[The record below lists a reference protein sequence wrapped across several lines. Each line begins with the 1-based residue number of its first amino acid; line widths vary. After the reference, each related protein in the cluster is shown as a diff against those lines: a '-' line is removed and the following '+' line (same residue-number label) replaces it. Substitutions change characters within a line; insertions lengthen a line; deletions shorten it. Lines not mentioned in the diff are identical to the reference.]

1 MKKSIKNK
9 AIAILACLFAIALS
23 CTFLGGNVSFAKAEG
38 EDVAAIVTEFK
49 GYVDTIKTA
58 IDPASGEL
66 SKTLVEEKIANKNYS
81 SAILAANRLYK
92 DVKAAE
98 NPDEE
103 LTKAIKIFEDA
114 RAITAEPIA
123 LYNYLTSTLYD
134 QIKASAKTPY
144 VFGEGLTLASE
155 EVIKSYQD
163 RYNALVGNY
172 KVMVDDNAENAA
184 NFAIALN
191 IISEIKAR
199 MNAANEALDNI
210 LVWDGA
216 AMAANKTLT
225 DPGEVVLKS
234 KETIVA
240 ARTALDSIYA
250 GIVFE
255 NIPAAELA
263 KIKEVVTNYDKYF
276 GTSESSQKQEKAMN
290 DILKAIFDVETLIS
304 TAKNAN
310 EETGKKA
317 FEVGKVTKTI
327 ESYITA
333 AKTGFD
339 ALPDAT
345 DKGGNNDQQG
355 AVNNSADLTAM
366 VGALTDINGR
376 IDAAIAAIALLG
388 DDVNDVK
395 VKVKYGV
402 SAGTIDAAL
411 TACNNLDE
419 DVKGGAEIVTDSIS
433 VYVTNYDVYLA
444 AVAFYKN
451 MNDKVKA
458 VVRNIFNL
466 KKDDPNVVSAFNKI
480 GYDDVNKD
488 NYGTENAAAML
499 EAINTA
505 REGEAA
511 DGRVC
516 FDVYEEFRALVNKI
530 NAEADKIFEILQK
543 AITWIETPIGSPKGV
558 KPDAELKTL
567 IEAGRTE
574 LNKYVNED
582 GSFKGETEQEQI
594 FNSQIIAAV
603 SNKVKFETYEKQ
615 FKDAVAAVEAWKDA
629 VSEIMTMDF
638 DPESG
643 YAETIANAVDKWN
656 ALNDTLKNYAQTA
669 ETDIYNDY
677 TAKVTAYNDAKVKLD
692 TVANMMAE
700 LNVNALY
707 ETHAKIATFKAA
719 VEAVTLEYSKYIDE
733 GSDVITGAAAYIAAK
748 TSGELE
754 VYKNYLAALD
764 LVKVLNVVDNILS
777 IPTDDTTEFNAAA
790 ITIADTT
797 IETARNAYE
806 ATKTVDEEGNKVNS
820 NITNAID
827 AYHEGKFKAKLDAA
841 TTKYDETKESYDAL
855 IERVEAYVKIN
866 ENTHKYDLATVINVN
881 FDDLK
886 AILAEY
892 NALDTDAKH
901 YLDTH
906 VVNETLASDIG
917 VEGTFVAGGTFEKVY
932 NRAYAALTDLLR
944 EMIDA
949 VNEGG
954 YTPEHIEKVA
964 KLNARYAALSDT
976 QKNTDYDEGATI
988 VYSVS
993 GTEIADLVNYYKNT
1007 FSNEYSKNVLVN
1019 YFEKAC
1025 EKVYENVITN
1035 HIYTQDTAVELYT
1048 LHALFASMT
1057 EYQASLAEAKA
1068 KLDEATRAYEAATDV
1083 LNINDL
1089 KAKLEALSEIIGTV
1103 TDESAT
1109 GILGDIKAIKEE
1121 LANAASSE
1129 DVTAI
1134 KERLEALEKA
1144 LDETDANSQISLI
1157 KKALSDQINALNESL
1172 TTKENELKKAYAD
1185 ADAELKK
1192 AIEKAYAEAD
1202 TALEGKIKL
1211 AYEAAIAT
1219 AKSELERKLA
1229 DQKTAYETAIAN
1241 AKSELAAKDA
1251 ELETKINTL
1260 TSELNSTK
1268 SALEAKDKEL
1278 EDMIKKVEKDLTEK
1292 YDGEVKSLKD
1302 TITVI
1307 SVIFGILIAACAAC
1321 VVVLFVK
1328 KK

>member
-38 EDVAAIVTEFK
+38 EDVAAIVAEFK
-49 GYVDTIKTA
+49 GYVETIDDA
-58 IDPASGEL
+58 VDPASGEL
-66 SKTLVEEKIANKNYS
+66 KKENVETLIADKNYS

-92 DVKAAE
+92 DVKAVADPDAE
-98 NPDEE
+98 
-103 LTKAIKIFEDA
+103 LQAAIKIFEQA
-114 RAITAEPIA
+114 KGFTAESIS

-184 NFAIALN
+184 NFTTALN
-191 IISEIKAR
+191 IIAEIKAR
-199 MNAANEALDNI
+199 MNAANEALDDI
-210 LVWDGA
+210 LVWDGT

-255 NIPAAELA
+255 KIPAAELA

-290 DILKAIFDVETLIS
+290 DILKAISDVETLIS

-327 ESYITA
+327 ESYIIA

-355 AVNNSADLTAM
+355 AVKNSADKTAM
-366 VGALTDINGR
+366 FEALTEIDR
-376 IDAAIAAIALLG
+376 KIDAAKAAIALLG

-395 VKVKYGV
+395 VKVKYDV

-411 TACNNLDE
+411 AACNALDE

-451 MNDKVKA
+451 MNDKVTS
-458 VVRNIFNL
+458 VIENIFAL
-466 KKDDPNVVSAFNKI
+466 DKEDPNVVSAFNRV
-480 GYDDVNKD
+480 GYDSVNKT
-488 NYGTENAAAML
+488 NYGEDNAAAML
-499 EAINTA
+499 NKINNTV
-505 REGEAA
+505 R
-511 DGRVC
+511 DGRTC
-516 FDVYEEFRALVNKI
+516 FEVYEEFRALVNKI
-530 NAEADKIFEILQK
+530 NAEADKIYEILQK
-543 AITWIETPIGSPKGV
+543 AIDWVAANGGV
-558 KPDAELKTL
+558 KPAPELKTL
-567 IEAGRTE
+567 VEAGRAE
-574 LNKYVNED
+574 LSKYVDQD
-582 GSFKGETEQEQI
+582 GNYKGDTDAAKL
-594 FNSQIIAAV
+594 FNSQIISAV
-603 SNKVKFETYEKQ
+603 SNKDRFEEIEREFNAAVLAVKEWQE
-615 FKDAVAAVEAWKDA
+615 AVEA
-629 VSEIMTMDF
+629 ILTMDF
-638 DPESG
+638 DPASE
-643 YAETIANAVDKWN
+643 YANTIKTAKEKWN
-656 ALNDTLKNYAQTA
+656 GLNDTLKGYAEVA
-669 ETDIYNDY
+669 EAPTYTDYVTKTNAYDE
-677 TAKVTAYNDAKVKLD
+677 AKDKLD
-692 TVANMMAE
+692 AVVKMMAE
-700 LNVNALY
+700 LNVNVLY

-719 VEAVTLEYSKYIDE
+719 VEAVTVEYSKYIEE
-733 GSDVITGAAAYIAAK
+733 GSDPITGAAAYIEAARY
-748 TSGELE
+748 GEIE
-754 VYKNYLAALD
+754 AFNNYNKALQLCLTLD
-764 LVKVLNVVDNILS
+764 VVNAILS
-777 IPTDDTTEFNAAA
+777 IPEDNTATFKKESV
-790 ITIADTT
+790 TIADIT
-797 IETARNAYE
+797 IEAANTKYTE
-806 ATKTVDEEGNKVNS
+806 AEETTRAAV
-820 NITNAID
+820 D
-827 AYHEGKFKAKLDAA
+827 AYNDGVYKTKLENALNYYAEIKA
-841 TTKYDETKESYDAL
+841 TYDDL
-855 IERVEAYVKIN
+855 IKRVEAYIKVKT
-866 ENTHKYDLATVINVN
+866 ETGKYDLATVINVN

-906 VVNETLASDIG
+906 VVNETLASDIV

-932 NRAYAALTDLLR
+932 NRAYAALRDLLG

-988 VYSVS
+988 VYSEN
-993 GTEIADLVNYYKNT
+993 GTEIADLVNYYRNT

-1089 KAKLEALSEIIGTV
+1089 KVGLEALLEIIGTV

-1109 GILGDIKAIKEE
+1109 GILGDIKAIREE

-1134 KERLEALEKA
+1134 KERLVALEKA
-1144 LDETDANSQISLI
+1144 LDETNADSQISQI
-1157 KKALSDQINALNESL
+1157 KTALENSIKSLSDALD
-1172 TTKENELKKAYAD
+1172 TKEAALKEAYAA
-1185 ADAELKK
+1185 ADTALKT
-1192 AIEKAYAEAD
+1192 AIENAYAAAD
-1202 TALEGKIKL
+1202 TALEGKIKA

-1219 AKSELERKLA
+1219 AKSELEGKLA
-1229 DQKTAYETAIAN
+1229 DQKTAYEAAIASARN
-1241 AKSELAAKDA
+1241 ELAAKDA
-1251 ELETKINTL
+1251 ELETKINNL

>member
-92 DVKAAE
+92 DVNAVE

-103 LTKAIKIFEDA
+103 LTRAIKIFAKAKEF
-114 RAITAEPIA
+114 TAEPIA

-144 VFGEGLTLASE
+144 VFGDGLTLASE

-184 NFAIALN
+184 NFDIALD
-191 IISEIKAR
+191 IIAEIKAR

-234 KETIVA
+234 KETIDA

-250 GIVFE
+250 GTVFE

-290 DILKAIFDVETLIS
+290 DILKAISDVETLIS

-366 VGALTDINGR
+366 VEALTDINRR

-395 VKVKYGV
+395 VKVKYGA

-411 TACNNLDE
+411 AACNDLDE

-451 MNDKVKA
+451 MNDKVDA
-458 VVRNIFNL
+458 VVSNIFNL
-466 KKDDPNVVSAFNKI
+466 KKDDPNIVSAFNKI
-480 GYDDVNKD
+480 GYDAVNKD
-488 NYGTENAAAML
+488 NYGAENAAAML

-505 REGEAA
+505 RESET
-511 DGRVC
+511 DRVC

-543 AITWIETPIGSPKGV
+543 AITWIETPTDNPKGV

-603 SNKVKFETYEKQ
+603 SNKAKFEQYENEYKEV
-615 FKDAVAAVEAWKDA
+615 VAAVEAWKVA

-638 DPESG
+638 APESG
-643 YAETIANAVDKWN
+643 YAETIANAVEKWN
-656 ALNDTLKNYAQTA
+656 ALNDTLKNYAQTV
-669 ETDIYNDY
+669 ETTIYSDY
-677 TAKVTAYNDAKVKLD
+677 DAKVTAYNEAKTKLD

-719 VEAVTLEYSKYIDE
+719 VETVTVEYSKYIDE
-733 GSDVITGAAAYIAAK
+733 GFDVITGAAAYIAAK

-777 IPTDDTTEFNAAA
+777 IPNDDTTEFNAAA

-820 NITNAID
+820 KITDAID
-827 AYHEGKFKAKLDAA
+827 AYYEGKFKAKLDAA

-917 VEGTFVAGGTFEKVY
+917 VGGTFAAGGTFEKVY
-932 NRAYAALTDLLR
+932 NRAYAALTNLLDDMMS
-944 EMIDA
+944 E
-949 VNEGG
+949 VGKGG
-954 YTPEHIEKVA
+954 FDEQHIQNLA
-964 KLNARYAALSDT
+964 NLNARYAALADT

-988 VYSVS
+988 VYSVT
-993 GTEIADLVNYYKNT
+993 GTEIADLVNYYNT
-1007 FSNEYSKNVLVN
+1007 TFGKEYSKNVLVN

-1048 LHALFASMT
+1048 LHALYASMT
-1057 EYQASLAEAKA
+1057 EYQATLAEAKA

-1083 LNINDL
+1083 LNINNL
-1089 KAKLEALSEIIGTV
+1089 KAELKALSEIIGTV

-1134 KERLEALEKA
+1134 KERLVALEKA
-1144 LDETDANSQISLI
+1144 LDENNANSQISII
-1157 KKALSDQINALNESL
+1157 KKALSDQIKALSDSL
-1172 TTKENELKKAYAD
+1172 VEKEQALKEAYAA
-1185 ADAELKK
+1185 ADTALKT
-1192 AIEKAYAEAD
+1192 AIENAYAAAD
-1202 TALEGKIKL
+1202 TALEGKIKT
-1211 AYEAAIAT
+1211 AYEAAIAA
-1219 AKSELERKLA
+1219 AKSELEGKLA
-1229 DQKTAYETAIAN
+1229 DQKTAYEAAIAS
-1241 AKSELAAKDA
+1241 ARTELAAKDA
-1251 ELETKINTL
+1251 ELETKINNL

>member
-92 DVKAAE
+92 DVNAVE

-103 LTKAIKIFEDA
+103 LTKAIKIFAKAKEF
-114 RAITAEPIA
+114 TAEPIA

-144 VFGEGLTLASE
+144 VFGDGLTLASE

-184 NFAIALN
+184 NFDIALD
-191 IISEIKAR
+191 IIAEIKAR

-234 KETIVA
+234 KETIDA

-250 GIVFE
+250 GTVFE

-290 DILKAIFDVETLIS
+290 DILKAISDVETLIS

-366 VGALTDINGR
+366 VEALTDINRR

-395 VKVKYGV
+395 VKVKYGA
-402 SAGTIDAAL
+402 SADTIAAAL
-411 TACNNLDE
+411 AACNALDE

-451 MNDKVKA
+451 MNDKVDA
-458 VVRNIFNL
+458 VVSNIFNL
-466 KKDDPNVVSAFNKI
+466 KKDDPNIVSAFNKI
-480 GYDDVNKD
+480 GYDAVNKD
-488 NYGTENAAAML
+488 NYGAENAAAML

-505 REGEAA
+505 RESET
-511 DGRVC
+511 DRVC

-543 AITWIETPIGSPKGV
+543 AITWIETPTDNPKGV

-567 IEAGRTE
+567 IEEGRTE

-603 SNKVKFETYEKQ
+603 SNKAKFEKYENE
-615 FKDAVAAVEAWKDA
+615 FKEAVAAVEAWKVA

-638 DPESG
+638 APESG
-643 YAETIANAVDKWN
+643 YAETIANAVEKWN

-669 ETDIYNDY
+669 ETAIYNDY
-677 TAKVTAYNDAKVKLD
+677 TAKVTAYNEAKEKLD
-692 TVANMMAE
+692 NVANMMAE

-719 VEAVTLEYSKYIDE
+719 VEAVTVEYSKYIDE

-806 ATKTVDEEGNKVNS
+806 ATKTVDEDGNKVNS

-827 AYHEGKFKAKLDAA
+827 AYYEGKFKAKLDAA

-906 VVNETLASDIG
+906 VVNETLASDIV

-932 NRAYAALTDLLR
+932 KRAYTALRDLLG
-944 EMIDA
+944 EMIEA

-954 YTPEHIEKVA
+954 YTPEHIETVA
-964 KLNARYAALSDT
+964 KLNARYAALADT

-988 VYSVS
+988 VYSVR

-1057 EYQASLAEAKA
+1057 EYQASLAEAKD

-1144 LDETDANSQISLI
+1144 L
-1157 KKALSDQINALNESL
+1157 SDQINALNESL

-1219 AKSELERKLA
+1219 SKSELERKLA

>member
-9 AIAILACLFAIALS
+9 AIAILACLFAVALS

-92 DVKAAE
+92 DVNAVE

-103 LTKAIKIFEDA
+103 LTRAIKIFAKAKEF
-114 RAITAEPIA
+114 TAEPIA

-144 VFGEGLTLASE
+144 VFGDGLTLASE

-184 NFAIALN
+184 NFDIALD
-191 IISEIKAR
+191 IIAEIKAR

-234 KETIVA
+234 KETIDA

-250 GIVFE
+250 GTVFE

-290 DILKAIFDVETLIS
+290 DILKAISDVETLIS

-366 VGALTDINGR
+366 MVEALTDINRR

-395 VKVKYGV
+395 VKVKYGA

-411 TACNNLDE
+411 AACNALDE

-451 MNDKVKA
+451 MNDKVDA
-458 VVRNIFNL
+458 VVSNIFNL
-466 KKDDPNVVSAFNKI
+466 KKDDPNIVSAFNKI
-480 GYDDVNKD
+480 GYDAVNKD
-488 NYGTENAAAML
+488 NYGAENAAAML

-505 REGEAA
+505 RESET
-511 DGRVC
+511 DRVC

-543 AITWIETPIGSPKGV
+543 AITWIETPTDNPKGV

-603 SNKVKFETYEKQ
+603 SNKAKFEQYENEYKEV
-615 FKDAVAAVEAWKDA
+615 VAAVEAWKVA
-629 VSEIMTMDF
+629 VRGIMAMDF
-638 DPESG
+638 APESG

-656 ALNDTLKNYAQTA
+656 ALNDTLKNYAQTV
-669 ETDIYNDY
+669 ETTIYSDY
-677 TAKVTAYNDAKVKLD
+677 DAKVTAYNEAKVKLD
-692 TVANMMAE
+692 TVANRMAE

-707 ETHAKIATFKAA
+707 ETHLKIETFKAA
-719 VEAVTLEYSKYIDE
+719 VEAVTLEYSKYIEE

-748 TSGELE
+748 KSGELE

-806 ATKTVDEEGNKVNS
+806 ATKTVDEDGNKVNS
-820 NITNAID
+820 NITDAID
-827 AYHEGKFKAKLDAA
+827 AYYEGKFKAKLDAA

-886 AILAEY
+886 AIFAEY
-892 NALDTDAKH
+892 DALDTDAKH

-917 VEGTFVAGGTFEKVY
+917 VGGTFAAGGTFEKVY
-932 NRAYAALTDLLR
+932 NRAYAALTNLLDDMML
-944 EMIDA
+944 E
-949 VNEGG
+949 VGKGG
-954 YTPEHIEKVA
+954 FDEQHIQNLA
-964 KLNARYAALSDT
+964 NLNARYAALADT

-988 VYSVS
+988 VYSVT
-993 GTEIADLVNYYKNT
+993 GTEIADLVNYYNT
-1007 FSNEYSKNVLVN
+1007 TFGKEYSKNVLVN

-1048 LHALFASMT
+1048 LHALYASMT
-1057 EYQASLAEAKA
+1057 EYQATLAEAKA
-1068 KLDEATRAYEAATDV
+1068 KLDDATKAYEAATDV

-1089 KAKLEALSEIIGTV
+1089 KAELKALSEIIGTV

-1134 KERLEALEKA
+1134 KARLDALE
-1144 LDETDANSQISLI
+1144 
-1157 KKALSDQINALNESL
+1157 KALSDQIKALSDSL
-1172 TTKENELKKAYAD
+1172 VEKEQALKEAYAA
-1185 ADAELKK
+1185 ADTALKT
-1192 AIEKAYAEAD
+1192 AIENAYAAAD
-1202 TALEGKIKL
+1202 TALEGKIKA
-1211 AYEAAIAT
+1211 AYEAAIASART
-1219 AKSELERKLA
+1219 
-1229 DQKTAYETAIAN
+1229 
-1241 AKSELAAKDA
+1241 ELAAKDA
-1251 ELETKINTL
+1251 ELETKINNL

>member
-92 DVKAAE
+92 DVKATE

-114 RAITAEPIA
+114 KTITAEPIA
-123 LYNYLTSTLYD
+123 LYNYLTSTLYE
-134 QIKASAKTPY
+134 QIKASAKTTY

-191 IISEIKAR
+191 IIAEIKAR

-225 DPGEVVLKS
+225 DAGEVVLKS
-234 KETIVA
+234 KDTVAA

-250 GIVFE
+250 GIRFE
-255 NIPAAELA
+255 KIPAAELA
-263 KIKEVVTNYDKYF
+263 KVKEVVTNYDKYF
-276 GTSESSQKQEKAMN
+276 GTATESQQQEVKMNAILGAIENVESLIKKAK
-290 DILKAIFDVETLIS
+290 D
-304 TAKNAN
+304 AN
-310 EETGKKA
+310 EETGKAA

-327 ESYITA
+327 ESYIIA
-333 AKTGFD
+333 AKD
-339 ALPDAT
+339 AKALLPDST

-355 AVNNSADLTAM
+355 AVSNAADLTAM
-366 VGALTDINGR
+366 VTALDAINGK
-376 IDAAIAAIALLG
+376 ITAAINAIKLLG
-388 DDVNDVK
+388 DNVADVK
-395 VKVKYGV
+395 NKVKYGT
-402 SAGTIDAAL
+402 SEATIAAAL
-411 TACNNLDE
+411 AACNALDE

-451 MNDKVKA
+451 MNDKVDA
-458 VVRNIFNL
+458 VVSNIFNL

-488 NYGTENAAAML
+488 NYGVENAAAML

-505 REGEAA
+505 RESEAA
-511 DGRVC
+511 DARVC

-543 AITWIETPIGSPKGV
+543 AITWIETPTDNPKGV

-567 IEAGRTE
+567 IEEGRTE

-603 SNKVKFETYEKQ
+603 SNKAKFEQYENE
-615 FKDAVAAVEAWKDA
+615 FKEAVAAVEAWKVA

-638 DPESG
+638 APESG
-643 YAETIANAVDKWN
+643 YAETIANAVEKWN

-669 ETDIYNDY
+669 ETAIYNDY
-677 TAKVTAYNDAKVKLD
+677 TAKVTAYNEAKAKLD

-754 VYKNYLAALD
+754 VYNNYLAARD
-764 LVKVLNVVDNILS
+764 LVEVLNVVDNILS

-790 ITIADTT
+790 ITIADIT

-806 ATKTVDEEGNKVNS
+806 ATKTDEDGNKVNS
-820 NITNAID
+820 NITDAID
-827 AYHEGKFKAKLDAA
+827 AYYEGKFKAKLDAA

-881 FDDLK
+881 FEDLK
-886 AILAEY
+886 AIFAEY
-892 NALDTDAKH
+892 DALDTDAKH

-906 VVNETLASDIG
+906 VVNETLASDIV

-932 NRAYAALTDLLR
+932 KRAYAALRDLLR
-944 EMIDA
+944 EMTLA
-949 VNEGG
+949 VDEGG

-964 KLNARYAALSDT
+964 KLNARYAALADT

-988 VYSVS
+988 VYSEN

-1007 FSNEYSKNVLVN
+1007 FSNEYSKNVLVS

-1068 KLDEATRAYEAATDV
+1068 KLDDATRAYEAATDV

-1089 KAKLEALSEIIGTV
+1089 KAELEALSEIIGTV
-1103 TDESAT
+1103 TDGSAT

-1134 KERLEALEKA
+1134 KARLDALEKA
-1144 LDETDANSQISLI
+1144 LDENKADSQISII
-1157 KKALSDQINALNESL
+1157 KKALSDQIKALSNSL
-1172 TTKENELKKAYAD
+1172 DEKEQALKDAYAA
-1185 ADAELKK
+1185 ADTALKT
-1192 AIEKAYAEAD
+1192 AIENAYAAAD
-1202 TALEGKIKL
+1202 TALEGKIKT

-1219 AKSELERKLA
+1219 AKSELEGKLA
-1229 DQKTAYETAIAN
+1229 DQKTAYEAAIVSART
-1241 AKSELAAKDA
+1241 ELAAKDA
-1251 ELETKINTL
+1251 ELETKINNL

>member
-38 EDVAAIVTEFK
+38 EDVAAIVAEFK
-49 GYVDTIKTA
+49 GYVETIDDA
-58 IDPASGEL
+58 VDPASGEL
-66 SKTLVEEKIANKNYS
+66 KKENVETLIADKNYS

-92 DVKAAE
+92 DVKAVADPDAE
-98 NPDEE
+98 
-103 LTKAIKIFEDA
+103 LQAAIKIFEQA
-114 RAITAEPIA
+114 KGFTAESIS

-155 EVIKSYQD
+155 EVIKSYQV

-172 KVMVDDNAENAA
+172 KVMVDDNAESAA
-184 NFAIALN
+184 NFTIALN
-191 IISEIKAR
+191 IINSIKER

-225 DPGEVVLKS
+225 DAGEVVLKS

-250 GIVFE
+250 GTVFE

-339 ALPDAT
+339 ALPDVT

-355 AVNNSADLTAM
+355 AVKNSADLTAM
-366 VGALTDINGR
+366 VAALTDINGR

-451 MNDKVKA
+451 MNDKVDA
-458 VVRNIFNL
+458 VVDNIFNL
-466 KKDDPNVVSAFNKI
+466 KKDDPNVVSAFNRV
-480 GYDDVNKD
+480 GYDSVNKT
-488 NYGTENAAAML
+488 NYGEDNAAAML
-499 EAINTA
+499 NKINNTV
-505 REGEAA
+505 R
-511 DGRVC
+511 DGRTC
-516 FDVYEEFRALVNKI
+516 FEVYEEFRALVNKI
-530 NAEADKIFEILQK
+530 NAEADKIYEILQR
-543 AITWIETPIGSPKGV
+543 AIDWVAANGGV
-558 KPDAELKTL
+558 KPAPELKTL
-567 IEAGRTE
+567 VEAGRAE
-574 LNKYVNED
+574 LSKYVDQD
-582 GSFKGETEQEQI
+582 GNYKGDTDAAKL
-594 FNSQIIAAV
+594 FNSQIISAV
-603 SNKVKFETYEKQ
+603 SNKDRFEEIEREFNAAVLAVKEWQE
-615 FKDAVAAVEAWKDA
+615 AVEA
-629 VSEIMTMDF
+629 ILPMNF
-638 DPESG
+638 DPANE
-643 YAETIANAVDKWN
+643 YANTINTAKEKWN
-656 ALNDTLKNYAQTA
+656 GLNDTLKGYAEVA
-669 ETDIYNDY
+669 EADTYTDY
-677 TAKVTAYNDAKVKLD
+677 VTKTNAYDEAKVKLD

-754 VYKNYLAALD
+754 VYKNYLAARD

-777 IPTDDTTEFNAAA
+777 IPTVDTTEFNAAA

-806 ATKTVDEEGNKVNS
+806 ATKTVDEDGNKVNS
-820 NITNAID
+820 NITDAID
-827 AYHEGKFKAKLDAA
+827 AYYEGKFKAKLDAA

-855 IERVEAYVKIN
+855 IERVEAYVKVKT
-866 ENTHKYDLATVINVN
+866 ETGKYDLATVINVN

-886 AILAEY
+886 AIFAEY
-892 NALDTDAKH
+892 DALDTDAKH

-917 VEGTFVAGGTFEKVY
+917 VGGTFAAGGTFEKVY
-932 NRAYAALTDLLR
+932 NRAYAALTDLLT

-964 KLNARYAALSDT
+964 KLNARYAALADT

-988 VYSVS
+988 VYSVT

-1089 KAKLEALSEIIGTV
+1089 KVELKALSEIIGTV

-1109 GILGDIKAIKEE
+1109 GILGDIKAIREE

-1134 KERLEALEKA
+1134 KERLVALEKA
-1144 LDETDANSQISLI
+1144 LDENNANSQISII
-1157 KKALSDQINALNESL
+1157 KKALSDQIKALSDSL
-1172 TTKENELKKAYAD
+1172 VEKEQALKDAYAD
-1185 ADAELKK
+1185 ADTKLKT
-1192 AIEKAYAEAD
+1192 AIENAYTAAD
-1202 TALEGKIKL
+1202 ATLEGKIKA

-1219 AKSELERKLA
+1219 AKSELEGKLN
-1229 DQKTAYETAIAN
+1229 DQKTAYETLINN
-1241 AKSELAAKDA
+1241 AKTALAAKDA
-1251 ELETKINTL
+1251 ELETKINNL